1 MEVEENKEYR
11 LVEGD
16 DACFVSEPQSSWGG
30 AWTEEKLDALE
41 KYVRAYLTIMKKYAK
56 ENGWKLFYFDAFA
69 GSGSRELEAHEEK
82 NIDNT
87 LFREE
92 ELEKITE
99 QASYKGAAERI
110 MGLEVDDFSFDYFY
124 FIDKDKKS
132 LQALQER
139 LKSLFPNKAPYMAFK
154 PGDANER
161 ILELVRYAKNNP
173 KCAAL
178 VLLDPFGMQLNWE
191 SISALKEIKHIDLWI
206 LIPSGVIINRL
217 LTRSGKILCPER
229 MEKTFGLSVEE
240 LQKYFY
246 EQITELG
253 LFGEMTRQK
262 KRDDTINRIAQL
274 YLELLSK
281 EFQFVIKEPLVLRNS
296 TSCPIYHFIFASH
309 NRNGVKI
316 ASQIVGKK
324 NRK

>member
-1 MEVEENKEYR
+1 MEENKEYK
-11 LVEGD
+11 LVESD
-16 DACFVSEPQSSWGG
+16 DSCIVSEPQSSWGG

-41 KYVRAYLTIMKKYAK
+41 KYVRAYLTIMKKHAK

-69 GSGSRELEAHEEK
+69 GSGSREVESHEEK

-92 ELEKITE
+92 ELEQITE

-110 MGLEVDDFSFDYFY
+110 MGLEVDGFSFDYFY

-132 LQALQER
+132 LQVLQER
-139 LKSLFPNKAPYMAFK
+139 LRSLFPHKASYMAFR
-154 PGDANER
+154 PGDANEK

-191 SISALKEIKHIDLWI
+191 TISALKDIKHIDLWI
-206 LIPSGVIINRL
+206 LVPSGVIINRL

-229 MEKTFGLSVEE
+229 MEKTFGLSVED

-253 LFGEMTRQK
+253 LFGEITRQK

-281 EFQFVIKEPLVLRNS
+281 VFRFVIKEPLVLRNS
-296 TSCPIYHFIFASH
+296 TSCPIFHFVFASH
-309 NRNGVKI
+309 NQNGVKI

-324 NRK
+324 NRKQ